1 MAAYHECMGDTFGE
15 GGASNSRPHRTDDL
29 VVALLAASGCGLVR
43 RPGWEFEHA
52 VDLCSGHEDWAGR
65 AASAAITPR
74 PAGARV
80 AELGHVLR
88 RMLRAGLL
96 VHSQPLNGYVVDTW
110 ALEVVARPLRP
121 FPQSVLRAAYWL
133 AQRDQTVRA
142 ASKNGSK
149 S

>member
-1 MAAYHECMGDTFGE
+1 MMRMSDTFGAS
-15 GGASNSRPHRTDDL
+15 GRSNSTPHGTYDL
-29 VVALLAASGCGLVR
+29 VVALLAASACSLVR

-52 VDLCSGHEDWAGR
+52 VDLCSGHADWGGQ
-65 AASAAITPR
+65 AASAAIAPR
-74 PAGARV
+74 PTGARV
-80 AELGHVLR
+80 AGLSDALR

-110 ALEVVARPLRP
+110 ALEAVARPLRP
-121 FPQSVLRAAYWL
+121 FPQSVVRAACWL

-142 ASKNGSK
+142 ASKNGSR